1 MTSHCKTK
9 AFDKIWAY
17 MTELRKVSID
27 DLVTHTYWVNK
38 SAGKKFSDVDEQCCN
53 PISGKKW
60 CPTYIFKSSNKQTAM
75 KNWKAYKQLVKK
87 YMDALGGTTAS
98 KPTTQFKQRTTA
110 PSTTD
115 RYWIH
120 TSNGGLNECI
130 EINNS
135 GSCLPNCVGYAWGR
149 FYEITGIRPKLSRAN
164 AENWYGYTSDSYI
177 DSLKMI
183 DIDLIEPN
191 KNNFYE
197 MSEIEAL
204 ADDIERQGLMTA
216 LVVSEQNGGKYELI
230 SGHRRLVALK
240 SLIAD
245 GRRRNGKVPCFIKGA
260 KPNTETELDLIM
272 LNATQRKYSD
282 ADTMREY
289 EELTRI
295 FKELEAEGK
304 TIKGRIRDRIAEA
317 LNVSPAQVG
326 KLDNIKHN
334 AIPDVEQAVKAG
346 DMSIST
352 ANEVAKLA
360 PEKQQEIITE
370 KPKISHK
377 EVKEIQK
384 QELSAEKVSSET
396 DEEEDENEDD
406 EDETSSKSDIPV
418 TLSATEAETLS
429 RYMDD
434 LLLMAD
440 GEDFKVL
447 RSLANKL

>member
-1 MTSHCKTK
+1 MSRRFQLDSAIVADIQT
-9 AFDKIWAY
+9 
-17 MTELRKVSID
+17 
-27 DLVTHTYWVNK
+27 VN
-38 SAGKKFSDVDEQCCN
+38 A
-53 PISGKKW
+53 
-60 CPTYIFKSSNKQTAM
+60 
-75 KNWKAYKQLVKK
+75 
-87 YMDALGGTTAS
+87 
-98 KPTTQFKQRTTA
+98 
-110 PSTTD
+110 
-115 RYWIH
+115 
-120 TSNGGLNECI
+120 
-130 EINNS
+130 
-135 GSCLPNCVGYAWGR
+135 
-149 FYEITGIRPKLSRAN
+149 
-164 AENWYGYTSDSYI
+164 DSYI

-230 SGHRRLVALK
+230 SGHRRLAALK

-245 GRRRNGKVPCFIKGA
+245 GRRRNGKVPWFIKGA

-289 EELTRI
+289 DELTRI

-334 AIPDVEQAVKAG
+334 AIPDVEQAVKSG

-396 DEEEDENEDD
+396 DEEEDEDEDD
-406 EDETSSKSDIPV
+406 EDETGSKSVIPV

>member
-1 MTSHCKTK
+1 MSRRFQLDSAIVADIQT
-9 AFDKIWAY
+9 
-17 MTELRKVSID
+17 
-27 DLVTHTYWVNK
+27 VN
-38 SAGKKFSDVDEQCCN
+38 A
-53 PISGKKW
+53 
-60 CPTYIFKSSNKQTAM
+60 
-75 KNWKAYKQLVKK
+75 
-87 YMDALGGTTAS
+87 
-98 KPTTQFKQRTTA
+98 
-110 PSTTD
+110 
-115 RYWIH
+115 
-120 TSNGGLNECI
+120 
-130 EINNS
+130 
-135 GSCLPNCVGYAWGR
+135 
-149 FYEITGIRPKLSRAN
+149 
-164 AENWYGYTSDSYI
+164 DSYI

-230 SGHRRLVALK
+230 SGHRRLAALK

-289 EELTRI
+289 DELTRI

-384 QELSAEKVSSET
+384 QELSSEKVSYEM
-396 DEEEDENEDD
+396 DEEEDEDEDD
-406 EDETSSKSDIPV
+406 EDETGSKSVIPV

>member
-1 MTSHCKTK
+1 MSRRFQLDSAIVADIQT
-9 AFDKIWAY
+9 
-17 MTELRKVSID
+17 
-27 DLVTHTYWVNK
+27 VN
-38 SAGKKFSDVDEQCCN
+38 A
-53 PISGKKW
+53 
-60 CPTYIFKSSNKQTAM
+60 
-75 KNWKAYKQLVKK
+75 
-87 YMDALGGTTAS
+87 
-98 KPTTQFKQRTTA
+98 
-110 PSTTD
+110 
-115 RYWIH
+115 
-120 TSNGGLNECI
+120 
-130 EINNS
+130 
-135 GSCLPNCVGYAWGR
+135 
-149 FYEITGIRPKLSRAN
+149 
-164 AENWYGYTSDSYI
+164 DSYI

-230 SGHRRLVALK
+230 SGHRRLAALK

-304 TIKGRIRDRIAEA
+304 TIKGRIRDRIAAA

-396 DEEEDENEDD
+396 DEEEDEDEDD
-406 EDETSSKSDIPV
+406 EDETGSKSVIPV

>member
-1 MTSHCKTK
+1 MSRRFQLDSAIVADIQT
-9 AFDKIWAY
+9 
-17 MTELRKVSID
+17 
-27 DLVTHTYWVNK
+27 VN
-38 SAGKKFSDVDEQCCN
+38 A
-53 PISGKKW
+53 
-60 CPTYIFKSSNKQTAM
+60 
-75 KNWKAYKQLVKK
+75 
-87 YMDALGGTTAS
+87 
-98 KPTTQFKQRTTA
+98 
-110 PSTTD
+110 
-115 RYWIH
+115 
-120 TSNGGLNECI
+120 
-130 EINNS
+130 
-135 GSCLPNCVGYAWGR
+135 
-149 FYEITGIRPKLSRAN
+149 
-164 AENWYGYTSDSYI
+164 DSYI

-282 ADTMREY
+282 ADIMREY
-289 EELTRI
+289 DELTRI

-406 EDETSSKSDIPV
+406 EDETGGKSDIPV

>member
-1 MTSHCKTK
+1 MSRRFQLDSAIVADIQT
-9 AFDKIWAY
+9 
-17 MTELRKVSID
+17 
-27 DLVTHTYWVNK
+27 VN
-38 SAGKKFSDVDEQCCN
+38 A
-53 PISGKKW
+53 
-60 CPTYIFKSSNKQTAM
+60 
-75 KNWKAYKQLVKK
+75 
-87 YMDALGGTTAS
+87 
-98 KPTTQFKQRTTA
+98 
-110 PSTTD
+110 
-115 RYWIH
+115 
-120 TSNGGLNECI
+120 
-130 EINNS
+130 
-135 GSCLPNCVGYAWGR
+135 
-149 FYEITGIRPKLSRAN
+149 
-164 AENWYGYTSDSYI
+164 DSYI

-289 EELTRI
+289 DELTRI

-384 QELSAEKVSSET
+384 QELSAEKISSET
-396 DEEEDENEDD
+396 DEEEDEDEDD
-406 EDETSSKSDIPV
+406 EDETGNKSDIPV

>member
-1 MTSHCKTK
+1 MSRRFQLDSAIVADIQT
-9 AFDKIWAY
+9 
-17 MTELRKVSID
+17 
-27 DLVTHTYWVNK
+27 VN
-38 SAGKKFSDVDEQCCN
+38 A
-53 PISGKKW
+53 
-60 CPTYIFKSSNKQTAM
+60 
-75 KNWKAYKQLVKK
+75 
-87 YMDALGGTTAS
+87 
-98 KPTTQFKQRTTA
+98 
-110 PSTTD
+110 
-115 RYWIH
+115 
-120 TSNGGLNECI
+120 
-130 EINNS
+130 
-135 GSCLPNCVGYAWGR
+135 
-149 FYEITGIRPKLSRAN
+149 
-164 AENWYGYTSDSYI
+164 DSYI

-289 EELTRI
+289 DELTRI

-396 DEEEDENEDD
+396 DEEEDEDEDD
-406 EDETSSKSDIPV
+406 EDETGSKSVIPV

>member
-1 MTSHCKTK
+1 MSRRFQLDSAIVADIQT
-9 AFDKIWAY
+9 
-17 MTELRKVSID
+17 
-27 DLVTHTYWVNK
+27 VN
-38 SAGKKFSDVDEQCCN
+38 A
-53 PISGKKW
+53 
-60 CPTYIFKSSNKQTAM
+60 
-75 KNWKAYKQLVKK
+75 
-87 YMDALGGTTAS
+87 
-98 KPTTQFKQRTTA
+98 
-110 PSTTD
+110 
-115 RYWIH
+115 
-120 TSNGGLNECI
+120 
-130 EINNS
+130 
-135 GSCLPNCVGYAWGR
+135 
-149 FYEITGIRPKLSRAN
+149 
-164 AENWYGYTSDSYI
+164 DSYI

-289 EELTRI
+289 DELTRI

-406 EDETSSKSDIPV
+406 EDETGSKSDIPV
-418 TLSATEAETLS
+418 MLSATEAETLS

>member
-1 MTSHCKTK
+1 MSRRFQLDSAIVADIQT
-9 AFDKIWAY
+9 
-17 MTELRKVSID
+17 
-27 DLVTHTYWVNK
+27 VN
-38 SAGKKFSDVDEQCCN
+38 A
-53 PISGKKW
+53 
-60 CPTYIFKSSNKQTAM
+60 
-75 KNWKAYKQLVKK
+75 
-87 YMDALGGTTAS
+87 
-98 KPTTQFKQRTTA
+98 
-110 PSTTD
+110 
-115 RYWIH
+115 
-120 TSNGGLNECI
+120 
-130 EINNS
+130 
-135 GSCLPNCVGYAWGR
+135 
-149 FYEITGIRPKLSRAN
+149 
-164 AENWYGYTSDSYI
+164 DSYI

-334 AIPDVEQAVKAG
+334 AIPDVEQAVKSG

-396 DEEEDENEDD
+396 DEEEDEDEDD
-406 EDETSSKSDIPV
+406 EDETGSKSVIPV

>member
-1 MTSHCKTK
+1 MSRRFQLDSAIVADIQT
-9 AFDKIWAY
+9 
-17 MTELRKVSID
+17 
-27 DLVTHTYWVNK
+27 VN
-38 SAGKKFSDVDEQCCN
+38 A
-53 PISGKKW
+53 
-60 CPTYIFKSSNKQTAM
+60 
-75 KNWKAYKQLVKK
+75 
-87 YMDALGGTTAS
+87 
-98 KPTTQFKQRTTA
+98 
-110 PSTTD
+110 
-115 RYWIH
+115 
-120 TSNGGLNECI
+120 
-130 EINNS
+130 
-135 GSCLPNCVGYAWGR
+135 
-149 FYEITGIRPKLSRAN
+149 
-164 AENWYGYTSDSYI
+164 DSYI

-230 SGHRRLVALK
+230 SGHRRLAALK

-346 DMSIST
+346 DMSITT

-384 QELSAEKVSSET
+384 QELSAEKVSYET
-396 DEEEDENEDD
+396 DEEEDEDEDD
-406 EDETSSKSDIPV
+406 EDETGSKYAIPV

-429 RYMDD
+429 RYIDD

>member
-1 MTSHCKTK
+1 MSRRFQLDSAIVADIQT
-9 AFDKIWAY
+9 
-17 MTELRKVSID
+17 
-27 DLVTHTYWVNK
+27 VN
-38 SAGKKFSDVDEQCCN
+38 A
-53 PISGKKW
+53 
-60 CPTYIFKSSNKQTAM
+60 
-75 KNWKAYKQLVKK
+75 
-87 YMDALGGTTAS
+87 
-98 KPTTQFKQRTTA
+98 
-110 PSTTD
+110 
-115 RYWIH
+115 
-120 TSNGGLNECI
+120 
-130 EINNS
+130 
-135 GSCLPNCVGYAWGR
+135 
-149 FYEITGIRPKLSRAN
+149 
-164 AENWYGYTSDSYI
+164 DSYI

-334 AIPDVEQAVKAG
+334 AIPDVEQAVKSG

-406 EDETSSKSDIPV
+406 EDETGSKSDIPV
-418 TLSATEAETLS
+418 MLSATEAETLS

>member
-1 MTSHCKTK
+1 MSRRFQLDSAIVADIQT
-9 AFDKIWAY
+9 
-17 MTELRKVSID
+17 
-27 DLVTHTYWVNK
+27 VN
-38 SAGKKFSDVDEQCCN
+38 A
-53 PISGKKW
+53 
-60 CPTYIFKSSNKQTAM
+60 
-75 KNWKAYKQLVKK
+75 
-87 YMDALGGTTAS
+87 
-98 KPTTQFKQRTTA
+98 
-110 PSTTD
+110 
-115 RYWIH
+115 
-120 TSNGGLNECI
+120 
-130 EINNS
+130 
-135 GSCLPNCVGYAWGR
+135 
-149 FYEITGIRPKLSRAN
+149 
-164 AENWYGYTSDSYI
+164 DSYI

-289 EELTRI
+289 DELTRI

-360 PEKQQEIITE
+360 PEKQQEIIAE

-396 DEEEDENEDD
+396 DEEEDGNEDD
-406 EDETSSKSDIPV
+406 EDETGGKSDIPV
-418 TLSATEAETLS
+418 TLSAAEAETLS

>member
-1 MTSHCKTK
+1 MSRRFQLDSAIVADIQT
-9 AFDKIWAY
+9 
-17 MTELRKVSID
+17 
-27 DLVTHTYWVNK
+27 VN
-38 SAGKKFSDVDEQCCN
+38 A
-53 PISGKKW
+53 
-60 CPTYIFKSSNKQTAM
+60 
-75 KNWKAYKQLVKK
+75 
-87 YMDALGGTTAS
+87 
-98 KPTTQFKQRTTA
+98 
-110 PSTTD
+110 
-115 RYWIH
+115 
-120 TSNGGLNECI
+120 
-130 EINNS
+130 
-135 GSCLPNCVGYAWGR
+135 
-149 FYEITGIRPKLSRAN
+149 
-164 AENWYGYTSDSYI
+164 DSYI

-230 SGHRRLVALK
+230 SVHRRLAALK

-384 QELSAEKVSSET
+384 QELSAEKISSET
-396 DEEEDENEDD
+396 DEEEDEDEDD
-406 EDETSSKSDIPV
+406 EDETGNKSDIPV

>member
-1 MTSHCKTK
+1 MSRRFQLDSAIVADIQT
-9 AFDKIWAY
+9 
-17 MTELRKVSID
+17 
-27 DLVTHTYWVNK
+27 VN
-38 SAGKKFSDVDEQCCN
+38 A
-53 PISGKKW
+53 
-60 CPTYIFKSSNKQTAM
+60 
-75 KNWKAYKQLVKK
+75 
-87 YMDALGGTTAS
+87 
-98 KPTTQFKQRTTA
+98 
-110 PSTTD
+110 
-115 RYWIH
+115 
-120 TSNGGLNECI
+120 
-130 EINNS
+130 
-135 GSCLPNCVGYAWGR
+135 
-149 FYEITGIRPKLSRAN
+149 
-164 AENWYGYTSDSYI
+164 DSYI

-230 SGHRRLVALK
+230 SGHRRLAALK

-334 AIPDVEQAVKAG
+334 AIPDVEQAVKSG

-370 KPKISHK
+370 KPKISHQ

-396 DEEEDENEDD
+396 DEEEDEDEDD
-406 EDETSSKSDIPV
+406 EDETGSKSVIPV

>member
-1 MTSHCKTK
+1 MSRRFQLDSAIVADIQT
-9 AFDKIWAY
+9 
-17 MTELRKVSID
+17 VS
-27 DLVTHTYWVNK
+27 
-38 SAGKKFSDVDEQCCN
+38 A
-53 PISGKKW
+53 
-60 CPTYIFKSSNKQTAM
+60 
-75 KNWKAYKQLVKK
+75 
-87 YMDALGGTTAS
+87 
-98 KPTTQFKQRTTA
+98 
-110 PSTTD
+110 
-115 RYWIH
+115 
-120 TSNGGLNECI
+120 
-130 EINNS
+130 
-135 GSCLPNCVGYAWGR
+135 
-149 FYEITGIRPKLSRAN
+149 
-164 AENWYGYTSDSYI
+164 DSYI

-230 SGHRRLVALK
+230 SGHRRLAALK

-396 DEEEDENEDD
+396 DEEEDEDEDD
-406 EDETSSKSDIPV
+406 EDETGSKSVIPV
-418 TLSATEAETLS
+418 TLSAAEAETLS

>member
-1 MTSHCKTK
+1 MSRRFQLDSAIVADIQT
-9 AFDKIWAY
+9 
-17 MTELRKVSID
+17 
-27 DLVTHTYWVNK
+27 VN
-38 SAGKKFSDVDEQCCN
+38 A
-53 PISGKKW
+53 
-60 CPTYIFKSSNKQTAM
+60 
-75 KNWKAYKQLVKK
+75 
-87 YMDALGGTTAS
+87 
-98 KPTTQFKQRTTA
+98 
-110 PSTTD
+110 
-115 RYWIH
+115 
-120 TSNGGLNECI
+120 
-130 EINNS
+130 
-135 GSCLPNCVGYAWGR
+135 
-149 FYEITGIRPKLSRAN
+149 
-164 AENWYGYTSDSYI
+164 DSYI

-230 SGHRRLVALK
+230 SGHRRLAALK

-282 ADTMREY
+282 ADTMREH

-396 DEEEDENEDD
+396 DEEEDEDEDD
-406 EDETSSKSDIPV
+406 EDETGSKSVIPV

>member
-1 MTSHCKTK
+1 MSRRFQLDSAIVADIQT
-9 AFDKIWAY
+9 
-17 MTELRKVSID
+17 
-27 DLVTHTYWVNK
+27 VN
-38 SAGKKFSDVDEQCCN
+38 A
-53 PISGKKW
+53 
-60 CPTYIFKSSNKQTAM
+60 
-75 KNWKAYKQLVKK
+75 
-87 YMDALGGTTAS
+87 
-98 KPTTQFKQRTTA
+98 
-110 PSTTD
+110 
-115 RYWIH
+115 
-120 TSNGGLNECI
+120 
-130 EINNS
+130 
-135 GSCLPNCVGYAWGR
+135 
-149 FYEITGIRPKLSRAN
+149 
-164 AENWYGYTSDSYI
+164 DSYI

-396 DEEEDENEDD
+396 DEEEDEDEDD
-406 EDETSSKSDIPV
+406 EDETGSKSDIPV
-418 TLSATEAETLS
+418 MLSATEAETLS